1 MAASPRH
8 LVAAGLAFCL
18 AALPALPRA
27 AGASGGD
34 YRPLPGGQL
43 RSVLPADGVASDATV
58 APFQMRTR
66 PVTNG
71 EFRAFVRQH
80 PEWERGQAPALF
92 AAPTYLQGWTTPDD
106 PAPLA
111 LDAPVIRVSWY
122 AAAAFCAS
130 EQARLPRWYEWEF
143 AAAADER
150 RPDARDD
157 PAWLARILDWYASP
171 GHGPLQSVAAGAP
184 NYYGLYDMHGL
195 VWEWVDDFNGLFVNA
210 DSRAKGEQKTL
221 DYCGGAAVSL
231 ADRRNYAVL
240 MRLALLAAMESQQD
254 GANLGFRCARDA
266 AP

>member
-1 MAASPRH
+1 MAAPSRH
-8 LVAAGLAFCL
+8 LVAAGLA
-18 AALPALPRA
+18 ALLCATS
-27 AGASGGD
+27 ASGGE
-34 YRPLPGGQL
+34 YQPLPGGQL

-71 EFRAFVRQH
+71 EFRAFLRQH

-92 AAPTYLQGWTTPDD
+92 TSPTYLQGWGSADN

-111 LDAPVIRVSWY
+111 LDAPVTRVSWY
-122 AAAAFCAS
+122 AASAFCAS

-157 PAWLARILDWYASP
+157 PAWLAHILDWYASP
-171 GHGPLQSVAAGAP
+171 GTRAPHSVAANAP
-184 NYYGLYDMHGL
+184 NYYGLHDMHGL
-195 VWEWVDDFNGLFVNA
+195 IWEWVDDYSGLFVNA
-210 DSRAKGEQKTL
+210 DSRSNGEQKSI

-240 MRLALLAAMESQQD
+240 MRLALLAAMDSQQD